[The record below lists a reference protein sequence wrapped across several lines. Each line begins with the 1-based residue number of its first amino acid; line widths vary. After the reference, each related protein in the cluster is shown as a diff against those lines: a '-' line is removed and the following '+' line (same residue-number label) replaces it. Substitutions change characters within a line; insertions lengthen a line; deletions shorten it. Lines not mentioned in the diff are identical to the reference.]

1 MQSQLEDEACPLI
14 RRVGTFAAALRMK
27 KSWHGTEHDDDDDD
41 ENADD
46 ATSLYYLCVCLFVWL
61 LAVRMKKV

>member
-27 KSWHGTEHDDDDDD
+27 KSWHGTARYDDDDDD
-41 ENADD
+41 E
-46 ATSLYYLCVCLFVWL
+46 TSLSLLCVFRVATL
-61 LAVRMKKV
+61 L